1 LSERS
6 CRNVTAAA
14 TRANLATCLLVAYA
28 SRVWFVFFAIACG
41 ASTPAV
47 HDEVETA
54 AVRAAE
60 PEPEPPSSRC
70 APGNGGFDRCELVVG
85 ATTRVFHLRVPPGYD
100 SSRRYPI
107 VFRWHGLGGDG
118 LSGGLEIERAL
129 GDAAFVVAADGL
141 DHGWG
146 HPDEDLALF
155 DAMLA
160 DLASRYAID
169 RTRVFSY
176 GFSFGGIMTAWLA
189 CVRGDVIRASAGVAA
204 GDRPA
209 TCVGAPALLLIHDR
223 DDDAVPVTQ
232 ARAVRDRQLAQNGC
246 ESASETVDGC
256 AHYRCPARSPVIY
269 CETEGLGHDIRA
281 DFAPARVWQFFESLP
296 D

>member
-1 LSERS
+1 MSSGWASRS
-6 CRNVTAAA
+6 AAISPPA
-14 TRANLATCLLVAYA
+14 LLIAYPR
-28 SRVWFVFFAIACG
+28 RVWFVFIAIGCA
-41 ASTPAV
+41 ATNPAV
-47 HDEVETA
+47 QPDEVVVA
-54 AVRAAE
+54 PALAAE
-60 PEPEPPSSRC
+60 PDRPTSRC
-70 APGNGGFDRCELVVG
+70 VAGEGGFDRCEIAAG
-85 ATTRVFHLRVPPGYD
+85 GTTRVFHLRVPPGYD
-100 SSRRYPI
+100 ASRRYAI

-118 LSGGLEIERAL
+118 LSGGLEIERVL

-141 DHGWG
+141 DLGWG
-146 HPDEDLALF
+146 HPEQDLALF

-160 DLASRYAID
+160 DLAARYSID
-169 RTRVFSY
+169 RARVFSY
-176 GFSFGGIMTAWLA
+176 GFSYGGIMTAWLA

-223 DDDAVPVTQ
+223 GDNAVPIAQ
-232 ARAVRDRQLAQNGC
+232 ARAVRDRQLVQNGC

-256 AHYRCPARSPVIY
+256 AHYRCPARSPVIH
-269 CETEGLGHDIRA
+269 CETEGFGHSIRA